1 MKTSPQDVRQQQF
14 KLKFRGFDIEE
25 VDNYLELIAVELE
38 ELNKENDSLKSE
50 IKKMA
55 QEIEEYK
62 KAENDFRRMIS
73 SAQDFRKDAI
83 EKANQESQFIIK
95 QAEMKAAETLKGAE
109 EKIAKIEKDIDG
121 LKAQKRQFEVLLRAL
136 IENHMKLLDMM
147 GEGTE
152 TEKTKTD

>member
-1 MKTSPQDVRQQQF
+1 MKTSPQDIRQQQF

-83 EKANQESQFIIK
+83 EKANQESYLIIK
-95 QAEMKAAETLKGAE
+95 QAEVKAAEMLMGAE
-109 EKIAKIEKDIDG
+109 EKVAKIEKDVDG

-136 IENHMKLLDMM
+136 IENHMKLLNMM

-152 TEKTKTD
+152 TERTKTD

>member
-83 EKANQESQFIIK
+83 EKANQESQLIIK

-109 EKIAKIEKDIDG
+109 EKIVKIEKDIDG

-147 GEGTE
+147 GEGAE
-152 TEKTKTD
+152 MERTKI

>member
-83 EKANQESQFIIK
+83 EKANQESQLIIK

-109 EKIAKIEKDIDG
+109 EKTAKIEKDIDG

>member
-14 KLKFRGFDIEE
+14 KLKFRGFNIEE

-55 QEIEEYK
+55 REIEEYK

-83 EKANQESQFIIK
+83 EKANQESQLIIK

-109 EKIAKIEKDIDG
+109 EKTAKIEKDIDG

-152 TEKTKTD
+152 TERTKT

>member
-83 EKANQESQFIIK
+83 EKANQESQLIVK

-147 GEGTE
+147 GEETE
-152 TEKTKTD
+152 TERTKID

>member
-83 EKANQESQFIIK
+83 EKANQESQLIVK

-152 TEKTKTD
+152 TERTKT